1 MNLETQRLYLL
12 YKSGSTREGRNNSN
26 LLQLAKSIG
35 SDLSES
41 EFDSLATQV
50 LTIEKQ
56 FDRVTQSK
64 EFQAALW
71 SLPDEAKANRE
82 SFFRPIRTKDNQP
95 IYNDPTETPEQIAEK
110 LKKMGPGDVKHSS
123 PLRNAWHAAQ
133 SGELG
138 SLIDPTDPDGTQA
151 RFKNIPYDSVANNP
165 MTRDAWHAA
174 KSGKLA
180 ELLRNGDLWQASTDP
195 QIFQSEAKKF
205 GSDRSNFSSPIK
217 SLMESSDRGELE
229 QRMELS
235 RKNFSRN
242 EPTHQIYSDP
252 VDTVVKRLSSSDNGQ
267 WKQHYFHSPGVDASH
282 FPESNSPND
291 VRKYVN
297 DMRTRHERNVGQKLV
312 DYQVKNY
319 SAPKRSAAPSVSSTA
334 SSVASFSDMRK
345 NVVSGKPYDG
355 KSAAEITKEW
365 SNPDPGS
372 SPNGASGKQSPA
384 PLTSMGGSFMDRIQL
399 ALDAI
404 GVVEPTPFADLTN
417 TGISLVRAAMD
428 PENAG
433 QHLTNAAISA
443 IGVVPYVGDV
453 AKLAKGYD
461 KAGKAGKTIGKSMG
475 APADSFLSK
484 NGSSLLDHASSALG
498 NKAYG
503 GNSSSAGGTGGIGGG
518 GAGNGGN
525 GAGGVGGGGSGGL
538 IPFGQPP
545 GSPVSGSGS
554 SIDWSKLFGSLSSVV
569 KTSIDRFKQ
578 LNDWV
583 HKSAEQGR
591 ILVETNRK
599 YAMYSGELSLAYMK
613 YDANSERRTMNE
625 ATYLGSSAAALA
637 KARSR
642 VEDAESYANKP
653 SQRTANNVL
662 AKLGEIDALITEAR
676 AFFSIRHLIERSIYD
691 WIDATSRDD
700 DKAKNPFEV
709 SLREMNVENKPKV
722 KRLPA
727 DGDMKK

>member
-41 EFDSLATQV
+41 EFESLATQV

-56 FDRVTQSK
+56 FNRVTQSK

-82 SFFRPIRTKDNQP
+82 SFFRPIRTKDNKP
-95 IYNDPTETPEQIAEK
+95 IYSDPTETPEQIAEK
-110 LKKMGPGDVKHSS
+110 LKSMGPGDVKHSS

-195 QIFQSEAKKF
+195 QIFQGEAKKF
-205 GSDRSNFSSPIK
+205 GPDRSNFSSPIK

-235 RKNFSRN
+235 RRNFSRN

-252 VDTVVKRLSSSDNGQ
+252 VDTVVKRLSSSDNSQ

-282 FPESNSPND
+282 FPEGNSPD
-291 VRKYVN
+291 HVRKYVS

-319 SAPKRSAAPSVSSTA
+319 SSPKRSAVHSPVSPTA

-345 NVVSGKPYDG
+345 NVVSGSPYDG

-372 SPNGASGKQSPA
+372 SPNGPSGKQSPD
-384 PLTSMGGSFMDRIQL
+384 PLTSMGGSVMDRIQL

-453 AKLAKGYD
+453 AKLAKGYG
-461 KAGKAGKTIGKSMG
+461 KAGKAGKTVGKQG
-475 APADSFLSK
+475 Q
-484 NGSSLLDHASSALG
+484 SLLDHASSALG

-503 GNSSSAGGTGGIGGG
+503 GNSGSAGGTGGIGGG

-525 GAGGVGGGGSGGL
+525 GDGGIGGGGSGGL
-538 IPFGQPP
+538 IPFGPPP
-545 GSPVSGSGS
+545 GSPGSSSGS

-578 LNDWV
+578 LNDWI

-599 YAMYSGELSLAYMK
+599 YAMYSGELSSAYMK
-613 YDANSERRTMNE
+613 YDADSERRTMNE
-625 ATYLGSSAAALA
+625 AAYLGPSAAALA
-637 KARSR
+637 KARSK
-642 VEDAESYANKP
+642 VEDAESYANMP
-653 SQRTANNVL
+653 SQRTQNNVL
-662 AKLGEIDALITEAR
+662 AKLAEIDALIIEAR
-676 AFFSIRHLIERSIYD
+676 SYLRAWDMTQRGLYMFFDAFKKQ
-691 WIDATSRDD
+691 DD
-700 DKAKNPFEV
+700 TARNPFEV